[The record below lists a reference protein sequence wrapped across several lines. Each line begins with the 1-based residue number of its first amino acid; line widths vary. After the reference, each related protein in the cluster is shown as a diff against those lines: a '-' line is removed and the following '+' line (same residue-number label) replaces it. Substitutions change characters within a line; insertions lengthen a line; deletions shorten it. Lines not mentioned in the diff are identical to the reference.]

1 MCLACLLLAHMLLD
15 SFILHPMPLPANQQV
30 LQRRAMAN
38 PGARA
43 NGAITEGGL
52 AVARALIGIA
62 IAFSLL
68 VSSVLFAVAIS
79 SVRAD
84 FDLARGGPRSSDAGG
99 EKPGEGSGGKLKAA
113 RLALPRR
120 RLVGFIVGGLVLG
133 AAVLGILALSLIA
146 CFAPGL
152 FGKGGA
158 PPDVVSTGD
167 IG

>member
-1 MCLACLLLAHMLLD
+1 M
-15 SFILHPMPLPANQQV
+15 
-30 LQRRAMAN
+30 LQRRTMAN
-38 PGARA
+38 PGALAAARST
-43 NGAITEGGL
+43 GAVTERGL

-68 VSSVLFAVAIS
+68 VSSVLFVVAIRG
-79 SVRAD
+79 VRID
-84 FDLARGGPRSSDAGG
+84 FDQARGAPRSGGAGG
-99 EKPGEGSGGKLKAA
+99 EDPGEGSGDKLKAA

-152 FGKGGA
+152 FGRGGP

-167 IG
+167 VG